1 MKSRIPAIAKKEF
14 IHIIRDWRTL
24 VMAFGLPL
32 VMLIL
37 FGYAITFDIR
47 EIRLAVFDADRS
59 SQSAKLL
66 ERFTSSGYFKI
77 KAYTDSDR
85 ALGNFL
91 DIGLAQIAM
100 SVPKDYSKNIS
111 RNENVKI
118 AVLVDGA
125 ESNSANIAAG
135 YVTKILSDTTIEF
148 AMDYVR
154 SLGVSNPPPIP
165 QIDLRC
171 RYWYNDELRSQNY
184 IIPGLIATIMMVM
197 TAILTS
203 LTIVKEREVGTL
215 EQLISTP
222 VRTYEI
228 MIGKIIPYFIIGM
241 IDSIMVALIGVLVMG
256 VPFRGSVWLFLSGTA
271 LFAMAGLG
279 IGLRIST
286 AAQNQVVAMQMAL
299 LSSMLPSFLLSG
311 FVFAIKNMPAW
322 VQAITYIVPA
332 RYFLVVLRGIFLK
345 DAVFSMLWLEF
356 LFLGLLC
363 AVMLITCIKSFKKK
377 VG

>member
-1 MKSRIPAIAKKEF
+1 
-14 IHIIRDWRTL
+14 
-24 VMAFGLPL
+24 
-32 VMLIL
+32 
-37 FGYAITFDIR
+37 
-47 EIRLAVFDADRS
+47 
-59 SQSAKLL
+59 
-66 ERFTSSGYFKI
+66 
-77 KAYTDSDR
+77 
-85 ALGNFL
+85 
-91 DIGLAQIAM
+91 
-100 SVPKDYSKNIS
+100 
-111 RNENVKI
+111 
-118 AVLVDGA
+118 
-125 ESNSANIAAG
+125 
-135 YVTKILSDTTIEF
+135 
-148 AMDYVR
+148 
-154 SLGVSNPPPIP
+154 
-165 QIDLRC
+165 
-171 RYWYNDELRSQNY
+171 
-184 IIPGLIATIMMVM
+184 MMVM

-345 DAVFSMLWLEF
+345 DAVFSMLWPEF